1 LDIMQQPA
9 AILVLP
15 VLYTIVHNFTVSAI
29 LEDTGHCQIWVLQIL
44 EDPGKYW
51 LYQYCRY
58 LKILENTGHTSI
70 VDTGRIGTK
79 LPIVLVYCFFC
90 PVCVSFMKGRTMYR
104 ETGRNETREGR
115 KVKRFTEVSVYILF
129 IYWRCAYCLELVFGQ
144 ISQLL
149 NLANFCEK
157 SWHTPLRY
165 MVCAAIANVSYS
177 FQHRSLKL
185 CWIFVHIM
193 KMCIS
198 QNDTRQEI
206 WYVGPTG
213 SVEYSCTI
221 FCLSSYVL
229 YMNFC
234 NVKIFCMVL

>member
-1 LDIMQQPA
+1 MSIADTGRSWK
-9 AILVLP
+9 ILV
-15 VLYTIVHNFTVSAI
+15 IS
-29 LEDTGHCQIWVLQIL
+29 VLQIL
-44 EDPGKYW
+44 EDSGKYW
-51 LYQYCRY
+51 SYQYCRY
-58 LKILENTGHTSI
+58 WQNRYEVVDCTCILF
-70 VDTGRIGTK
+70 
-79 LPIVLVYCFFC
+79 FFC

-104 ETGRNETREGR
+104 ETRRNETREGR

-177 FQHRSLKL
+177 FQHRSFKL

-193 KMCIS
+193 KVCIS